1 MEQNTSVM
9 PAALHPRGPHRPRL
23 EATAPVPILE
33 ARQGGIA
40 EWLES
45 VVYRGYPFAASYV
58 ISNLLSFVVI
68 GIAIL
73 SGWFV
78 TRTLLPMGGLE
89 RLDERSP
96 EWFAT
101 HRTPF
106 WNDVTNY
113 TSQVGATVLIVAVLV
128 TSLVFAYRRRWRVAG
143 FLLTAIV
150 VEVTTYRVIAGVVG
164 RERPDVHRLDHL
176 NPNHSFPSGHTAAS
190 IAVYGGFTLLL
201 TSRFHNK
208 WLRIS
213 LWTIALAIV
222 SAVGASR
229 LYRGDHH
236 PSDLIAGAILGSGA
250 LLVAVLAT
258 RAGIV
263 ASERRPPWD
272 PDGDRE

>member
-1 MEQNTSVM
+1 MIHPFDGNDRSEGRLRTWPPPLV
-9 PAALHPRGPHRPRL
+9 AA
-23 EATAPVPILE
+23 
-33 ARQGGIA
+33 
-40 EWLES
+40 
-45 VVYRGYPFAASYV
+45 VVALIGYLVVAA
-58 ISNLLSFVVI
+58 VVI
-68 GIAIL
+68 AIGL
-73 SGWFV
+73 LM
-78 TRTLLPMGGLE
+78 TRILTPGPVASWDDSVSRWLA
-89 RLDERSP
+89 RR
-96 EWFAT
+96 
-101 HRTPF
+101 RTPF

-201 TSRFHNK
+201 TSRFHNT

-263 ASERRPPWD
+263 ASERRPPWN